1 MSEGIRLRKEK
12 RQESIL
18 ISASKVLLDEGV
30 DGMSMRKIAKAEGIS
45 EAMLYRLYENKYQ
58 ILKTLLDIN
67 AQKIIGDWREIID
80 TVKALVPDPKVSLPV
95 IGKKLAKSISE
106 NQDFFRVI
114 MRDGPKIRRIFQD
127 AKPKLGQGPK
137 GLRRFQKAL
146 QSMNILEVLTIY
158 FKRCKEAN
166 TLRDD
171 VTPEDC
177 AMIAMA
183 NLVPLMIY
191 LPPFIFQGKMQEL
204 DQVKLVEIQ
213 IKIMLHGIAR

>member
-137 GLRRFQKAL
+137 G
-146 QSMNILEVLTIY
+146 
-158 FKRCKEAN
+158 
-166 TLRDD
+166 
-171 VTPEDC
+171 
-177 AMIAMA
+177 
-183 NLVPLMIY
+183 
-191 LPPFIFQGKMQEL
+191 
-204 DQVKLVEIQ
+204 
-213 IKIMLHGIAR
+213 